1 MDAEEREAMS
11 KLHDELIKMNA
22 CAEAVKWVGRK
33 SLKTA
38 WAKCRRADWMLWY
51 AARTCDR
58 KLVVLAACACVRTAL
73 KYVAVGELRPLKAIE
88 TAEAWARGKAP
99 IKQVRDA
106 ARSAAYASVA
116 YSSAA
121 YRAAYSCAC
130 AASASYRAY
139 SCACAASCAASC
151 ASSWYASAS
160 EDSENM
166 RIKALSK
173 MADIVR
179 RIIPSIE

>member
-1 MDAEEREAMS
+1 MS

-106 ARSAAYASVA
+106 ARSAAYAS
-116 YSSAA
+116 AA
-121 YRAAYSCAC
+121 LYAAYSAGV
-130 AASASYRAY
+130 R
-139 SCACAASCAASC
+139 
-151 ASSWYASAS
+151 
-160 EDSENM
+160 M
-166 RIKALSK
+166 IKALSK

-179 RIIPSIE
+179 RIIPSIEETK